1 MTKRARKRSWPPAV
15 LKRIAELVP
24 TRASASRIRDQL
36 ENEALKEQAQFS
48 VTEIP
53 SLRTVQNIVADLR
66 PPKAS
71 DPWSLA
77 DADTDEAALVMPVW
91 REVVEYTQGEV
102 SHLTK
107 AEAEWIV
114 KIRRVAPEPYPKGL
128 SFWHIYLLA
137 REYVLLTDRKKP
149 TTGPDTYLAYAPWE
163 TLEAALRYE
172 EAVRNKLIPARL
184 IPELETEE
192 AVTTEE
198 DAKVHEES
206 MHEAHEGE
214 EDTDVRETR

>member
-1 MTKRARKRSWPPAV
+1 M

-71 DPWSLA
+71 DPWALA
-77 DADTDEAALVMPVW
+77 AADTDEAALVMPVW
-91 REVVEYTQGEV
+91 REVVEYTQWEV

-114 KIRRVAPEPYPKGL
+114 KIRRVAPELYPEGL
-128 SFWHIYLLA
+128 SFSHIYLLA
-137 REYVLLTDRKKP
+137 REYVLLTDREKP
-149 TTGPDTYLAYAPWE
+149 TTGPDAYLAYAPWE
-163 TLEAALRYE
+163 SLLAALRYG
-172 EAVRNKLIPARL
+172 EALRKKRIPARL
-184 IPELETEE
+184 IPDLETEE
-192 AVTTEE
+192 AMRTKEE
-198 DAKVHEES
+198 AN
-206 MHEAHEGE
+206 G
-214 EDTDVRETR
+214 RETSEQ

>member
-1 MTKRARKRSWPPAV
+1 MMKRARKRSWPPAV

-24 TRASASRIRDQL
+24 TGASASRIRDQL
-36 ENEALKEQAQFS
+36 ENEALKGQAQFS

-53 SLRTVQNIVADLR
+53 RLRTVQNIVADLR
-66 PPKAS
+66 PREPS
-71 DPWSLA
+71 GSWSLA

-91 REVVEYTQGEV
+91 REVVEHSEGKI
-102 SHLTK
+102 SHLTT
-107 AEAEWIV
+107 AEAKWIV
-114 KIRRVAPEPYPKGL
+114 RIRRVAPELYPEGL
-128 SFWHIYLLA
+128 SFWNIYLLA
-137 REYVLLTDRKKP
+137 REYVLLIEQKKP

-172 EAVRNKLIPARL
+172 EAVRKKRIPERL
-184 IPELETEE
+184 IRDLGTEE

-214 EDTDVRETR
+214 EADND